1 MRLANSAPLGHY
13 ARVIKPLHTV
23 AETPIYLSRA
33 EELMSEKERE
43 AVVELLAASPEIG
56 DLIPG
61 TGGLR
66 KVRIPLAGRGKRGG
80 ARVVYYYHDATLPI
94 YLLLVYAKNER
105 DDLSSAQKVVL
116 QRLVRTI
123 VARRRS

>member
-1 MRLANSAPLGHY
+1 
-13 ARVIKPLHTV
+13 
-23 AETPIYLSRA
+23 
-33 EELMSEKERE
+33 MSEKERE

>member
-1 MRLANSAPLGHY
+1 
-13 ARVIKPLHTV
+13 
-23 AETPIYLSRA
+23 
-33 EELMSEKERE
+33 MSENERE

-56 DLIPG
+56 DLIPE

-66 KVRIPLAGRGKRGG
+66 KVRVPLAGRGKRGG
-80 ARVVYYYHDATLPI
+80 ARVIYYYYDVTLPI

-116 QRLVRTI
+116 RALVKAI